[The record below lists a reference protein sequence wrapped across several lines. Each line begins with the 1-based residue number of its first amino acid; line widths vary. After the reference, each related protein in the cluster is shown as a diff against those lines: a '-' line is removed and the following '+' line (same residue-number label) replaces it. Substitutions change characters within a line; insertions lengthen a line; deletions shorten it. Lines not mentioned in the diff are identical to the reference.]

1 MIRKATIV
9 FLLFACAAIP
19 AAFAAPAPKLVC
31 PDPVFRFGE
40 RHGHED
46 VDHVFLLRNEG
57 ERALEITKVQ
67 ATCGCTVAR
76 IGARQIPPGGE
87 TTVRARL
94 SLKGRRGVLRKNI
107 VVHSNDPDKPRLD
120 LLFEGTVLRDVELTP
135 PSLVFGRLAADQHAQ
150 RELTVHLHTG
160 DRKLKEALSFSPHFS
175 ARLET
180 VREGREYRA
189 IVRTVPPLP
198 SGSVDGRVDLVDD
211 RRELVA
217 HFSVRAYTPE
227 ALLVAPRTLV
237 LPADSQNPVTR
248 QIILRPG
255 TSGPFEIARVTV
267 PDDAIRASVHPL
279 AGNGKRI
286 QLDNIVPSL
295 DLNEARV
302 VIETSATNRPRV
314 EVPFHVIGSTPR

>member
-1 MIRKATIV
+1 MIRKTTV
-9 FLLFACAAIP
+9 VLFLLACAAIP

-40 RHGHED
+40 RNSHED
-46 VDHVFLLRNEG
+46 VEHAFLLKNEG
-57 ERALEITKVQ
+57 ERTLEITKVQ

-76 IGARQIPPGGE
+76 IDARQIPPGGE
-87 TTVRARL
+87 TTVQARL
-94 SLKGRRGVLRKNI
+94 SLKGRRGVQRKNI
-107 VVHSNDPDKPRLD
+107 VVYSNDPDRPRLD
-120 LLFEGTVLRDVELTP
+120 LLFEGTVLRDVEVTP
-135 PSLVFGRLAADQHAQ
+135 PSLFFGRMEPDQHAQ
-150 RELTVHLHTG
+150 REAAVHLHAG
-160 DRKLKEALSFSPHFS
+160 EKKLKEALSSSPHFS

-227 ALLVAPRTLV
+227 ALLVAPRALV
-237 LPADSQNPVTR
+237 LPAASPNPLTR

-279 AGNGKRI
+279 AGNGQRI
-286 QLDNIVPSL
+286 QLDNIVPSS

-302 VIETSATNRPRV
+302 IIETSATNRPRV
-314 EVPFHVIGSTPR
+314 EVPFQIIDPNP